1 MCGLPLR
8 TEPTRIHD
16 VIQRRHSILRNCP
29 ILGHVRFMLEAI
41 RPELQQYFIERNFDG
56 RPFDREE
63 FRQKA
68 AHESIKCV
76 SLKLSQGAKPGI
88 GGVLPGAKVTQEIAD
103 ARSVPKG
110 QTRVSPPGHKVFS
123 TPRELVRF
131 IAEMRELAGGKP
143 AGFKLCVGLR
153 HELLAIC
160 KAMVE
165 EGTGPDFIIVD
176 GSEGG
181 TGAAP
186 GEYED
191 HVGTPLTDGL
201 MMLDNALV
209 GCGLRDQ
216 IRIGASGKIATGSD
230 IVTNPEEV
238 SLPPKVKP
246 GQAWGFAIAKL
257 TETLESRG

>member
-123 TPRELVRF
+123 TPR
-131 IAEMRELAGGKP
+131 
-143 AGFKLCVGLR
+143 
-153 HELLAIC
+153 
-160 KAMVE
+160 
-165 EGTGPDFIIVD
+165 
-176 GSEGG
+176 
-181 TGAAP
+181 
-186 GEYED
+186 
-191 HVGTPLTDGL
+191 
-201 MMLDNALV
+201 
-209 GCGLRDQ
+209 
-216 IRIGASGKIATGSD
+216 
-230 IVTNPEEV
+230 
-238 SLPPKVKP
+238 
-246 GQAWGFAIAKL
+246 
-257 TETLESRG
+257 